1 MNFQEQ
7 DKSQF
12 FESVSVHVAPWVH
25 VHEESIKTATKLKN
39 GGDIA
44 AAIEQCKVSI
54 GSHEKVYGSGPSPAK
69 FTNTLRDYFKLAR
82 YLGDARR
89 FIEAQAVLGG
99 RLRAAED
106 PQNALDFST
115 TPMDR
120 SMVYGEMRKLAAKT
134 GDYVLAL
141 KYAAAEMVAW
151 NQGLV
156 LQQRIQE
163 LPGTPIEVDDLP
175 RYIRTYCSRLES
187 RFTAS
192 DFAAFLNSAYEAAMG
207 EWTRVNLQSLEDQLA
222 ISSIEPAQGDM
233 DSDPGVADDC

>member
-1 MNFQEQ
+1 MSFQDQ
-7 DKSQF
+7 DKPQF

-25 VHEESIKTATKLKN
+25 EHAEAIKEATRLKN
-39 GGDIA
+39 SGDIA
-44 AAIEQCKVSI
+44 AAIEQCKASI
-54 GSHEKVYGSGPSPAK
+54 RSHEKVYGSGPSPAK

-134 GDYVLAL
+134 GDYTSAL
-141 KYAAAEMVAW
+141 RYAAAEMVAW

-156 LQQRIQE
+156 LQQRTQE
-163 LPGTPIEVDDLP
+163 LPRIPIEVDDLP
-175 RYIRTYCSRLES
+175 RYIKTYCSRLA
-187 RFTAS
+187 RCFTAS
-192 DFAAFLNSAYEAAMG
+192 DFAAFFNSTYEGAEG
-207 EWTRVNLQSLEDQLA
+207 RYTSVNLQRLQDEVALLIADSLERPHPD
-222 ISSIEPAQGDM
+222 
-233 DSDPGVADDC
+233 GVKR